1 MQTTKIE
8 TPAPTKADP
17 VTRPEEASTKT
28 TGTSIRDA
36 ALIDHAELRRRS
48 HAPED

>member
-1 MQTTKIE
+1 MQKTKTE

-17 VTRPEEASTKT
+17 VTRPDEASTKT

-36 ALIDHAELRRRS
+36 AAIDISTLRRRY
-48 HAPED
+48 AQED